1 MSFELPKVPRPA
13 HVPASLVRPFP
24 FVFGTTTDRDPF
36 GELAAAVHQGPEVF
50 YAEHAY
56 PGGTPAWIVRRAEDL
71 RQLYF
76 DTEHFT
82 SNGFSPFS
90 MLIGEKW
97 NLMPAEIDPPDHG
110 VYRAL
115 VSPLFT
121 PRAMARLEDR
131 IRDYAREY
139 VRDIKARGGC
149 EFMADFAFEFPIKVF
164 MELMGLP
171 LDMTKQFLAWEMNLL
186 HNHDL
191 AKIAEAARH
200 VVDYLKTQL
209 EDRRQNPREDLIT
222 FAVQA
227 EIEGRPLNYDE
238 LIGFTFNLFIG
249 GLDTVSTHMGL
260 QFLHLAK
267 HPEHQQALR
276 DNPALIP
283 DAVEE
288 LMRAYPAVT
297 TFRTCVK
304 ETEIKGVKMMP
315 GDKVAMSTTLVGRDP
330 AEYTNPGEV
339 ILDRKAKHLT
349 FAFGPHLCLG
359 LHLARREMRIAMEE
373 FLAEIPPFRLPEGHV
388 VEYHLGMVQ
397 PVTLPLVW

>member
-1 MSFELPKVPRPA
+1 LG
-13 HVPASLVRPFP
+13 RPFP
-24 FVFGTTTDRDPF
+24 FIFGTTTDRDPF

-71 RQLYF
+71 RQMYF

-139 VRDIKARGGC
+139 VRDIKARGEC

-171 LDMTKQFLAWEMNLL
+171 LDMTRQFLAWEMNLL

-209 EDRRQNPREDLIT
+209 EDRRQNPRDDLIT

-227 EIEGRPLNYDE
+227 EIDGRPLNYDE

-297 TFRTCVK
+297 TFRTCIK
-304 ETEIKGVKMMP
+304 ETELKGVKMMP
-315 GDKVAMSTTLVGRDP
+315 GDKVAMSTTLAGRDP
-330 AEYTNPGEV
+330 LEYANPGAV
-339 ILDRKAKHLT
+339 VLDRKARHLT

-373 FLAEIPPFRLPEGHV
+373 FLAEIPEFRLPQGFEP
-388 VEYHLGMVQ
+388 EYHLGMIQ